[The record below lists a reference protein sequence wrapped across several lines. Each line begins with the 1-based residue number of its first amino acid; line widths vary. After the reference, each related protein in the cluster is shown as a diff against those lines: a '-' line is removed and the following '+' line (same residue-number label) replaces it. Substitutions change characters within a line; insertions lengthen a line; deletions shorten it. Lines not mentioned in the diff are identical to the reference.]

1 MIQAIDSAMAA
12 NNPEDIPSK
21 ADLMLRLRE
30 MTRYLPAL
38 GAPIFSQESL
48 PLSGRRNRVPSS
60 YPMLVTSPKRS
71 SQLLMNTDGCY
82 VASIECHGLNRT
94 K

>member
-38 GAPIFSQESL
+38 EAPDFRPGELTPIRKTESGSIIMPYVIF
-48 PLSGRRNRVPSS
+48 G
-60 YPMLVTSPKRS
+60 
-71 SQLLMNTDGCY
+71 D
-82 VASIECHGLNRT
+82 VAETFITAAYEYRWVLRGFD
-94 K
+94 